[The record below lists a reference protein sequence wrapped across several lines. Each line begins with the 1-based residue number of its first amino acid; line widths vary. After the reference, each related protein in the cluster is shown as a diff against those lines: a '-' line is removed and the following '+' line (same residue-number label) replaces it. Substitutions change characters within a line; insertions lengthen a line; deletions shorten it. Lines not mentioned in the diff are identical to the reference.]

1 MRPLTLTV
9 EGLRSFRASETID
22 FTGRDYLAIIGD
34 TGAGKS
40 SLLEA
45 MGWALYGNTSWTGQ
59 PNQELMHDTSTA
71 TRVVLTF
78 NVRGETWRATRTL
91 RRRDDRS
98 VGAAQAELVRLEQR
112 EDGSTRE
119 LDGVDKVGAVNRR
132 VQELIGLNYEA
143 FKRTVVLPQG
153 QFAQLLVADAP
164 KDRAAILEQ
173 VWGVEGLAE
182 IKAAADETLRD
193 IVPTASR
200 VGQAL
205 ADAPQDPA
213 AHLASLRE
221 DVERLATVAESA
233 AGTTARAKD
242 AVEAVDKAS
251 AMSTAAEKAQ
261 QLLIVD
267 DSLAASATALSAV
280 AKELQEAE
288 AAQATATDFARKELA
303 TVPADDDGMSA
314 AEVATVRGVLARL
327 PKLAADVD
335 EAGSALVEARAE
347 IDRQGKE
354 AAEADERVAA
364 AKAQQDQHEKGRAA
378 LATAVEETQASVHA
392 AEQRLGA
399 WRSALA
405 EQESAEAE
413 VARVQERLGGLR
425 SAVDAAD
432 KAAKVAGEE
441 ARRAQSAKE
450 AADREHAAVAAAAGL
465 SVGDDC
471 TVCHRPLPDGWSAPA
486 DSAHDTI
493 AAAAREALAAEREA
507 AATLNKA
514 TATLE
519 SARGQLESATAA
531 VDQRSAAVGAAE
543 SALVAVLGP
552 VDVNRSDEELLTGLR
567 EKAEGAQAVLTS
579 HDAAGR
585 QLAEATQTARTA
597 AATATANHQAAEA
610 AEARAAAALTRTNKE
625 CEEAVGLIP
634 PALEILIQHGD
645 PGATTQVAGLD
656 GAARQLT
663 ERESAL
669 AERSAD
675 RLRLQAKLAELDNE
689 RAALEQRRLRELTE
703 PLEAL
708 VRKLDGERRQLERL
722 QTSLSVDDV
731 EVPSVVGVTADSA
744 PTMVSAFHSVTARLA
759 EVAAS
764 RLAESTEALTA
775 ARSVLNE
782 VGQAIG
788 ASGVGSGELVAELER
803 RQKDAEVKA
812 GIAQHEADV
821 FKARVEPIR
830 ELREASAGLE
840 EQRLVLEDL
849 SAALNPGAFPKWLT
863 MRRSHDLL
871 LHASVLL
878 EEMTAGRYS
887 FAEVVSPDDPWK
899 VIDNDSGLPRSPA
912 SLSGGETFVA
922 SLSLALGMVEMM
934 ARSGGHLESL
944 WLDEGF
950 GALDRGNLD
959 SAVEAL
965 SQVAARGRMVAVIS
979 HVRAVA
985 EQVNHV
991 LAVTHGSRG
1000 SHARWLA
1007 PNERAA
1013 LAEMDAT
1020 GEPGAMAAVAGLLD

>member
-45 MGWALYGNTSWTGQ
+45 MGWALYGNTSWSGQ

-78 NVRGETWRATRTL
+78 SVRGQTWRATRTL
-91 RRRDDRS
+91 RRRDDRT
-98 VGAAQAELVRLEQR
+98 VGAAQAELVRLE
-112 EDGSTRE
+112 EKGDGALKE
-119 LDGVDKVGAVNRR
+119 VDGVDKVRAVNDR

-153 QFAQLLVADAP
+153 QFAQLLVADDP
-164 KDRAAILEQ
+164 RVRASILEQ
-173 VWGVEGLAE
+173 VWGVEGLAD

-200 VGQAL
+200 VEQAL

-213 AHLASLRE
+213 AHLTALRE
-221 DVERLATVAESA
+221 DVERLTSVAGSA
-233 AGTTARAKD
+233 ASTTARAKD
-242 AVEAVDKAS
+242 AVAAVEEAS
-251 AMSTAAEKAQ
+251 AKNTAAENARR
-261 QLLIVD
+261 LLLVD
-267 DSLAASATALSAV
+267 NSLATSANGLSAV
-280 AKELQEAE
+280 AKELAEAE
-288 AAQATATDFARKELA
+288 AAQATVTASAREELA
-303 TVPADDDGMSA
+303 AVPADDDGMSV
-314 AEVATVRGVLARL
+314 AEVTTAQGVLARL
-327 PKLAADVD
+327 PRLAADVD

-347 IDRQGKE
+347 IDRLGNE
-354 AAEADERVAA
+354 AADADERVAA
-364 AKAQQDQHEKGRAA
+364 AKEQQEQHEAGRAA
-378 LATAVEETQASVHA
+378 LTTAVEEAQASVHA

-405 EQESAEAE
+405 EQESAEASA
-413 VARVQERLGGLR
+413 ARLQDGLAGLR

-432 KAAKVAGEE
+432 AAAKAAHEE
-441 ARRAQSAKE
+441 ATRAQSAKE
-450 AADREHAAVAAAAGL
+450 SADREHAAIAAAAGL

-471 TVCHRPLPDGWSAPA
+471 TVCHRPLPDGWSAPG
-486 DSAHDTI
+486 DSAHDAI
-493 AAAAREALAAEREA
+493 AAAARKAVSAEREA
-507 AATLNKA
+507 DAALTKA

-519 SARGQLESATAA
+519 SGEAQLESATKA
-531 VDQRSAAVGAAE
+531 VEQRTAAVGTAE

-552 VDVNRSDEELLTGLR
+552 VDVTRSDEELLTGLR
-567 EKAEGAQAVLTS
+567 EKAEVARAALTS

-585 QLAEATQTARTA
+585 ELAEATQAARTA
-597 AATATANHQAAEA
+597 ATIATANNQAAVA
-610 AEARAAAALTRTNKE
+610 AEARAAAALTRARKE

-634 PALEILIQHGD
+634 PALEILVQHGS
-645 PGATTQVAGLD
+645 PGATTQMAGLD
-656 GAARQLT
+656 EAAAQLT
-663 ERESAL
+663 ERESVL
-669 AERSAD
+669 AERSAA
-675 RLRLQAKLAELDNE
+675 RLRLQAKLAELEKE
-689 RAALEQRRLRELTE
+689 RTALDQRRCRELTE
-703 PLEAL
+703 PLEGL
-708 VRKLDGERRQLERL
+708 VRKLDGERQQLERL
-722 QTSLSVDDV
+722 QASLGVDGV
-731 EVPSVVGVTADSA
+731 EVPSLVGVTADSA
-744 PTMVSAFHSVTARLA
+744 PAVVAAFHSGTARLA
-759 EVAAS
+759 EVAVT
-764 RLAESTEALTA
+764 RLNESTEALIV
-775 ARSVLNE
+775 ARAVLDE

-788 ASGVGSGELVAELER
+788 TSGDVELVAELER

-812 GIAQHEADV
+812 GIAQHEAEA
-821 FKARVEPIR
+821 FEARVEPIR
-830 ELREASAGLE
+830 QLREASAGLE

-1000 SHARWLA
+1000 SQARWLA

>member
-45 MGWALYGNTSWTGQ
+45 MGWALYGNTSWSGQ

-78 NVRGETWRATRTL
+78 SVRGQTWRATRTL
-91 RRRDDRS
+91 RRRDDRT
-98 VGAAQAELVRLEQR
+98 VGAAQAELVRLEKKG
-112 EDGSTRE
+112 DGAVKE
-119 LDGVDKVGAVNRR
+119 VDGVDKVRAVNER

-153 QFAQLLVADAP
+153 QFAQLLVADDP
-164 KDRAAILEQ
+164 RVRASILEQ

-200 VGQAL
+200 VEQAL

-213 AHLASLRE
+213 AHLASLCE
-221 DVERLATVAESA
+221 DVERLTGAADSA
-233 AGTTARAKD
+233 ASTTARAKD
-242 AVEAVDKAS
+242 AVAAVEEAS
-251 AMSTAAEKAQ
+251 AKKTAAENAKR
-261 QLLIVD
+261 LLVVD
-267 DSLAASATALSAV
+267 DILATSANGLSAV
-280 AKELQEAE
+280 AKELAEAE
-288 AAQATATDFARKELA
+288 AAHATVTASAREELA
-303 TVPADDDGMSA
+303 AVPADDDGMSV

-327 PKLAADVD
+327 PRLAADVD

-347 IDRQGKE
+347 IDRLGHE

-364 AKAQQDQHEKGRAA
+364 ARVQQEQHEAGREA
-378 LATAVEETQASVHA
+378 LTTAVEEAQASVHA

-405 EQESAEAE
+405 EQESAEASA
-413 VARVQERLGGLR
+413 ARLQDGLAGLR
-425 SAVDAAD
+425 PAVDAAD
-432 KAAKVAGEE
+432 AAAKAAHEE
-441 ARRAQSAKE
+441 ATRAQSAKE
-450 AADREHAAVAAAAGL
+450 AGDREHAAVAAAAGL

-471 TVCHRPLPDGWSAPA
+471 TVCHRPLPDGWSAPG
-486 DSAHDTI
+486 DSAHDAT
-493 AAAAREALAAEREA
+493 AAAAREAVSAEREA
-507 AATLNKA
+507 DAALTKA

-519 SARGQLESATAA
+519 SAEAQLESATKA
-531 VDQRSAAVGAAE
+531 VEQRTAAVGTAE

-552 VDVNRSDEELLTGLR
+552 VDVTRSDEELLTGLR
-567 EKAEGAQAVLTS
+567 EKAEVARAALTS

-585 QLAEATQTARTA
+585 ELAEATQAARTA
-597 AATATANHQAAEA
+597 ATIATANNQAAVA
-610 AEARAAAALTRTNKE
+610 AEARAAAALTRARKE

-634 PALEILIQHGD
+634 PALEILVQHGS
-645 PGATTQVAGLD
+645 PGATTQMAGLD
-656 GAARQLT
+656 EAAAQLT
-663 ERESAL
+663 ERESVL
-669 AERSAD
+669 AERSAA
-675 RLRLQAKLAELDNE
+675 RLRLQAKLAELEN
-689 RAALEQRRLRELTE
+689 RRTALDQRRRSELTE
-703 PLEAL
+703 PLEGL
-708 VRKLDGERRQLERL
+708 VRKLDGERQQLERL
-722 QTSLSVDDV
+722 QASLGVDEV
-731 EVPSVVGVTADSA
+731 EVPSLVGVTADSA
-744 PTMVSAFHSVTARLA
+744 PAVVAAFHSGTARLA
-759 EVAAS
+759 EVAVT
-764 RLAESTEALTA
+764 RLNESTEALTA
-775 ARSVLNE
+775 ARAVLDE
-782 VGQAIG
+782 AAQSIG
-788 ASGVGSGELVAELER
+788 SSSDGELVAELDR

-812 GIAQHEADV
+812 GIARHEAEV
-821 FKARVEPIR
+821 FEARVEPIR
-830 ELREASAGLE
+830 QLRETSAGLE

-959 SAVEAL
+959 SAVDAL

-991 LAVTHGSRG
+991 LAVTHISRG
-1000 SHARWLA
+1000 SQARWLD